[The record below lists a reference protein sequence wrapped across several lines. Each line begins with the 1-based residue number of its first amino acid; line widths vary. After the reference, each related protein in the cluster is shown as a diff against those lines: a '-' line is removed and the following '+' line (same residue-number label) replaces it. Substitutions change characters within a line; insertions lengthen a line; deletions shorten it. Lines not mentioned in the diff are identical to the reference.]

1 MTQTIPQKIFSPS
14 ENADVN
20 QRVVPCVMSFEK
32 INQRIMWENSGYKG
46 LMPVRTLRSF
56 PLLFIVAVLIGSPIA
71 RAQTTAEAQAIRA
84 VLDRQVAD
92 WNRGDL
98 DSFATGYKNSPD
110 ILFMGSKISRGY
122 QQMVDAYRKNYSS
135 KERMGTLSF
144 TELEVQPLDEHF
156 ATVTGN
162 YHLERTAAGGGNAD
176 GYFLLVVEKTPG
188 GWKIVR
194 DATTNLPKKAE
205 K

>member
-14 ENADVN
+14 ENANAN

-46 LMPVRTLRSF
+46 LMPVQTLRSF
-56 PLLFIVAVLIGSPIA
+56 PLLFIVAVLTGAPIA
-71 RAQTTAEAQAIRA
+71 RAQPTAEAQAIRA

-162 YHLERTAAGGGNAD
+162 FLAD
-176 GYFLLVVEKTPG
+176 VLYAVVDPR
-188 GWKIVR
+188 IR
-194 DATTNLPKKAE
+194 YARA
-205 K
+205 